1 MKTMQITD
9 SLQRLFQ
16 ADDQR
21 LVFWY
26 DADKEF
32 EDSLGTLGLAGVDV
46 VRLDEIGSLELKIR
60 LELESPAGKFLIYAP
75 FAEPE
80 PKDDWL
86 LDLKLFSRMFHAD
99 HASILLNELGLARQS
114 LRAHIKQREAFFR
127 NQDRVARLKRWVVA
141 EDTDRDLDLKM
152 LAVVVRADQ
161 PQVSSILLRFFAGLC
176 EDDQCD
182 LQRVPK
188 VWNEIEKYGLVEPF
202 WQFMEQSFG
211 YAHEKPRLADLLIRL
226 FVTDLSLNLRGD
238 CPASLAH
245 FLLGDAKLAGAAAV
259 FLSTWRG
266 SVGFFEHYDLLSSL
280 VAKELKISVV
290 LGEYTEDILQDV
302 QTFEEVE
309 MAIARRLRDRLSS
322 GEYDKAALDKVLQM
336 RRDGHWVRSSSEH
349 RRGDFG
355 QVYAAV
361 EAASNLLELRRQH
374 AEGLSFPSAEDMVGA
389 YSRELFRFDQLYRHF
404 MEAADQVELGGGD
417 LLKKLRESIESC
429 YSGWFVDQLAVTW
442 GRFVEPSDKD
452 GLLKHW
458 SVKGIPNQ
466 QDFYLTFVEKLL
478 KESPQSKVFVVVSD
492 ALRFEAAEELTR
504 ELNGKNRFHAVL
516 GTQLGVLPSY
526 TGLGMAALLPHRS
539 LSFKEGSSLEILVD
553 GLPASSL
560 ELRGKVLESVQGKAI
575 KAENLTAMSRDEGRE
590 FVRDARVIYI
600 YHDAIDAIGDK
611 AATESKT
618 FAAVRSAIEELF
630 ALVSHIINNL
640 NGSQVLVTADHG
652 FLFQETAPGAADK
665 SGLEQKPQ
673 GTLRAKKRYLLGTNL
688 GKDARIWAGNTNE
701 TAGTVTPMEFW
712 IPRGANLFHFAGGA
726 RFNHGGAMPQEVVVP
741 VISVRSLRGKAAEA
755 SAVKKVDVTPLMATS
770 KVVNNLQIFKFI
782 QTAAVSERVKPRT
795 LLVSL
800 RDGDKLI
807 SNEVALTFDSTSS
820 DLGALTKSAR
830 LTVQPGTY
838 DKAKTYYLVLRD
850 EELQIEYQRTAVTID
865 LAFSNDF

>member
-1 MKTMQITD
+1 MKTTQLTE

-16 ADDQR
+16 AEDQR

-32 EDSLGTLGLAGVDV
+32 ESSLESLDLSDV
-46 VRLDEIGSLELKIR
+46 GIMRLDEIGALELKIR
-60 LELESPAGKFLIYAP
+60 LELESPGGKYLIYAP
-75 FAEPE
+75 FSEPE
-80 PKDDWL
+80 QEDDWL
-86 LDLKLFSRMFHAD
+86 LDLKLYSKTFHAD
-99 HASILLNELGLARQS
+99 RSSILLNELGLVKQS
-114 LRAHIKQREAFFR
+114 LRGHISIRQGFFR
-127 NQDRVARLKRWVVA
+127 SLDRITRLKKWVLPD
-141 EDTDRDLDLKM
+141 DTDRDLDLKM

-161 PQVSSILLRFFAGLC
+161 PQVSSILLRLFAALC
-176 EDDQCD
+176 EEDQCD
-182 LQRVPK
+182 LQRVPRL
-188 VWNEIEKYGLVEPF
+188 WSEIEKFGLDEPF

-211 YAHEKPRLADLLIRL
+211 YTQKNQKLADLLIRL
-226 FVTDLSLNLRGD
+226 FVTDLSLSLHGE
-238 CPASLAH
+238 CPAPLAH
-245 FLLGDAKLAGAAAV
+245 FLLSDTKLAGAASV

-280 VAKELKISVV
+280 VAKELRIAET
-290 LGEYTEDILQDV
+290 LGAYSEAALQDV
-302 QTFEEVE
+302 QTCEEVE

-322 GEYDKAALDKVLQM
+322 GEYDFAAVGKMLQV
-336 RRDGHWVRSSSEH
+336 RRDGHWLRSSSVH
-349 RRGDFG
+349 RRADYG
-355 QVYAAV
+355 QVYAAI
-361 EAASNLLELRRQH
+361 EAAANLLELRRQH
-374 AEGLSFPSAEDMVGA
+374 AEGLSFPSAEAMFSA
-389 YSRELFRFDQLYRHF
+389 YTGELFQFDQLYRQF
-404 MEAADQVELGGGD
+404 MDAADQVEMQGGD

-429 YSGWFVDQLAVTW
+429 YAWFVDQVAMTW
-442 GRFVEPSDKD
+442 GRFVEPAEGE

-458 SVKGIPNQ
+458 ALERIPSQ

-478 KESPQSKVFVVVSD
+478 KEAAQSKVFVVISD
-492 ALRFEAAEELTR
+492 ALRFEAAEELNR

-526 TGLGMAALLPHRS
+526 TGLGMAALLPHKA
-539 LSFKEGSSLEILVD
+539 LSFKDGASLEILVD
-553 GLPASSL
+553 GLPAASL
-560 ELRGKVLESVQGKAI
+560 EQRGKILAAVQGKAI

-590 FVRDARVIYI
+590 FVRDARVVYI

-618 FAAVRSAIEELF
+618 FSAVRGAIGELF

-652 FLFQETAPGAADK
+652 FLFQETAPGAAEK
-665 SGLEQKPQ
+665 SGLEQKPN
-673 GTLRAKKRYLLGTNL
+673 GTLKAKKRYLLGNNL
-688 GKDARIWAGNTNE
+688 GKDTRVWAGDTKV
-701 TAGTVTPMEFW
+701 TAGTVTAMEFW

-726 RFNHGGAMPQEVVVP
+726 RFNHGGAMLQEVMVP

-755 SAVKKVDVTPLMATS
+755 ASVKKVDITPLMSTN

-782 QTAAVSERVKPRT
+782 QTEAVSDRVKPRT

-800 RDGDKLI
+800 RDGDQPI

-820 DLGALTKSAR
+820 ELAALTKSAR

-838 DKAKTYYLVLRD
+838 DKTRTYFLVLRD